1 MPILGSFGAGS
12 ARGLGLTSGGRG
24 PYTMEYLVVAGGGA
38 GGSAPGCRGPPTA
51 GTAQQGRYMEGPQLR
66 LRGPACGGG
75 TSTGGWY
82 GAGQPRRTAGL
93 AGSAP
98 Q

>member
-38 GGSAPGCRGPPTA
+38 GGSAPGGCG
-51 GTAQQGRYMEGPQLR
+51 Q
-66 LRGPACGGG
+66 GGG
-75 TSTGGWY
+75 
-82 GAGQPRRTAGL
+82 GAGGFRTDSTEIDPDVTYTITV
-93 AGSAP
+93 GSGGPGANRSP
-98 Q
+98 